1 MMISRS
7 SSIFHPSVAHFVAG
21 TRFRIVFPRLGR
33 AIAWGYHSVRQL
45 RRLVESFFQL
55 SIWLRHEP
63 RCVSVVDLP
72 TKPFTTETERPL
84 RMHRERHLVIFPT
97 DSMGLLL
104 RYKT

>member
-55 SIWLRHEP
+55 SIWLRPEP

-72 TKPFTTETERPL
+72 TKIFTTTETQSAL
-84 RMHRERHLVIFPT
+84 RMHRERDLFIFPT
-97 DSMGLLL
+97 GL
-104 RYKT
+104 RR